1 MKIQEEI
8 LNATTDTNN
17 NLKVLNR
24 NIESLVQAVAKSQE
38 TPEKPQKIG
47 FVQNAVKSIIDN
59 PKTSFAGV
67 SSMVLGVVSKLY
79 PQYAEIINSCM
90 VGITGGGLIIAR
102 DAKPATQ
109 PVAPV
114 QPNEEL
120 LG

>member
-38 TPEKPQKIG
+38 VPEKPAKIG

-67 SSMVLGVVSKLY
+67 SSIVLGISSKFF
-79 PQYAEIINSCM
+79 PEYAEIINSCM
-90 VGITGGGLIIAR
+90 VGITGSGLMIAR
-102 DAKPATQ
+102 DAKPVT
-109 PVAPV
+109 PVPAV
-114 QPNEEL
+114 QPNQEL